1 MENQFVMRLF
11 NFHFRAFLNLVPP
24 ESRKVQ
30 ATRQYEPTNDK
41 TMGTVFD
48 NGKAKRYLEQYGYQ
62 ECCLPQLQ
70 KEGNTMIIH
79 RFALGNGSVIV
90 TNLNQ
95 LKRQRVFLTT
105 LLQIAEISGLRV
117 WRAPGAKFAFGEF
130 QQLGLVFSA
139 YIGTPFHVVW
149 HK

>member
-1 MENQFVMRLF
+1 M
-11 NFHFRAFLNLVPP
+11 
-24 ESRKVQ
+24 
-30 ATRQYEPTNDK
+30 
-41 TMGTVFD
+41 
-48 NGKAKRYLEQYGYQ
+48 
-62 ECCLPQLQ
+62 PQLQ
-70 KEGNTMIIH
+70 KDGKDMIIH
-79 RFALGNGSVIV
+79 RIAFGNGSMMV
-90 TNLNQ
+90 TNLNK

-139 YIGTPFHVVW
+139 YIGTSFHVVW